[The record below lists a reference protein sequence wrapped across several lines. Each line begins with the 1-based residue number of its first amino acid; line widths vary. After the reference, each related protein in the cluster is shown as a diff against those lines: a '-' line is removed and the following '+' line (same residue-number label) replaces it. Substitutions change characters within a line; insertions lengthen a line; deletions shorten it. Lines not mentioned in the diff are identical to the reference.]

1 MAQTVSVRLEIDE
14 DYIDLNEHG
23 LLNMTF
29 DRFSAS
35 DTSGILS
42 ELDLI
47 MYDKTGS
54 TLLPLI
60 LHNVDG
66 QLRLQYGFVGDTKE
80 TTLLSE
86 VYVLNIL
93 KIKPRWT
100 NRASTLSIGAI
111 ATQVAKPPL
120 ARYYK
125 AGTSIEAIVKDI
137 AKYNEW
143 YMGPEDANVE
153 AKGEIPVD
161 LYKDP
166 AKSDFTFIKETLIP
180 IVEAQYITVEKV
192 TFYDC
197 RLVGTALGR
206 PELFFRPK
214 TPDKKRKVWSYSIG
228 TSTDS
233 KVISVDAD
241 IDLSFLI
248 KGLTI
253 EIPATTL
260 DYAILSETELEDK
273 LTTIYENQKRYIEES
288 LDKYNIPLMLPS
300 KLKFNTKI
308 MPPEGDE
315 DDEGTIAL
323 KIEDRILTAI
333 TNAMK
338 TISTMKLTVVGNPH
352 IMPNDLIELNILNI
366 DGTHHILSSGA
377 SNSFWEVIKI
387 SEQIG
392 LDGYKTELTL
402 ARAIVE
408 QAMEV

>member
-54 TLLPLI
+54 SLLPLI

-66 QLRLQYGFVGDTKE
+66 QLRLQYGFVGDTE
-80 TTLLSE
+80 DTTLLSE

-137 AKYNEW
+137 AKYNGW
-143 YMGPEDANVE
+143 SMGPEDANVE
-153 AKGEIPVD
+153 ANGKIPVD

-180 IVEAQYITVEKV
+180 IVEAQYITVKKV
-192 TFYDC
+192 TFYDF

-214 TPDKKRKVWSYSIG
+214 TPNKKRKVWSYSIG
-228 TSTDS
+228 TNINSN
-233 KVISVDAD
+233 VISVDAD

-248 KGLTI
+248 KGLT
-253 EIPATTL
+253 
-260 DYAILSETELEDK
+260 
-273 LTTIYENQKRYIEES
+273 
-288 LDKYNIPLMLPS
+288 KYLLQP
-300 KLKFNTKI
+300 
-308 MPPEGDE
+308 
-315 DDEGTIAL
+315 
-323 KIEDRILTAI
+323 
-333 TNAMK
+333 
-338 TISTMKLTVVGNPH
+338 
-352 IMPNDLIELNILNI
+352 
-366 DGTHHILSSGA
+366 
-377 SNSFWEVIKI
+377 
-387 SEQIG
+387 
-392 LDGYKTELTL
+392 
-402 ARAIVE
+402 
-408 QAMEV
+408 

>member
-1 MAQTVSVRLEIDE
+1 MAQTVSVRLEID
-14 DYIDLNEHG
+14 DRYIDLNEHG

-42 ELDLI
+42 ELDLV

-66 QLRLQYGFVGDTKE
+66 QLRLQYGFVGDTE
-80 TTLLSE
+80 DTTLLSE

-125 AGTSIEAIVKDI
+125 AGTYIKDIVKDI
-137 AKYNEW
+137 AKYNGW
-143 YMGPEDANVE
+143 YMGPEDANVVAE
-153 AKGEIPVD
+153 GKIPVD

-180 IVEAQYITVEKV
+180 IVEAQYITVKKV

-214 TPDKKRKVWSYSIG
+214 ANKQRKVWSYSIG
-228 TSTDS
+228 KNINSN
-233 KVISVDAD
+233 VISVDAD

-273 LTTIYENQKRYIEES
+273 LTTIYADQKEYMEEA
-288 LDKYNIPLMLPS
+288 LKKYNIPLMLPS

-323 KIEDRILTAI
+323 KIEQRILAAI

-352 IMPNDLIELNILNI
+352 IMPNDLIELNVLNI

-402 ARAIVE
+402 ARALVE
-408 QAMEV
+408 QAI